1 MLNYII
7 TDSTLTVLLNGIP
20 KIIDSSNPNFENIKE
35 AIKAGKGENDILDMI
50 DTGKA
55 LHKYSE
61 GKVKVIDGEVFYSD
75 KVIKSALTR
84 RIITMMGEGFNVS
97 GMTKFMENMY
107 SNPSK
112 TAVDE
117 LYLFLEACNLP
128 ITEDGCFLAYKK
140 VREDYKDIH
149 SGTFDNSI
157 GSECYMDRNE
167 VDDNRETTCSTGLHF
182 ASYSYMSSFGS
193 YGGGSDRIVIVKIN
207 PMDVVSIPKDYNN
220 AKGRCCRYIVVNE
233 VPNDTKTQIKSDCIK
248 DEDTYSPEFTSKDD
262 VVESAVVDVIP
273 SVKVSVL
280 RNPQEVEGKRLKDY
294 IVKGLYSGDFDI
306 DTLIDAVFEVSNR
319 VELYP
324 MIEDRNFNQIGNVV
338 RELYLAGELSDD
350 DLIDSIESM
359 PGESI
364 DVTVIPEATPSVHVE
379 VQLSDKVLTFIDK
392 VVSGIKDGTIVWD
405 DVSAVSPTAVNPDM
419 VKYND
424 YNALRKSLTKLFKSG
439 ELTSDMI

>member
-1 MLNYII
+1 
-7 TDSTLTVLLNGIP
+7 
-20 KIIDSSNPNFENIKE
+20 
-35 AIKAGKGENDILDMI
+35 
-50 DTGKA
+50 
-55 LHKYSE
+55 
-61 GKVKVIDGEVFYSD
+61 
-75 KVIKSALTR
+75 
-84 RIITMMGEGFNVS
+84 
-97 GMTKFMENMY
+97 
-107 SNPSK
+107 
-112 TAVDE
+112 
-117 LYLFLEACNLP
+117 
-128 ITEDGCFLAYKK
+128 
-140 VREDYKDIH
+140 
-149 SGTFDNSI
+149 
-157 GSECYMDRNE
+157 
-167 VDDNRETTCSTGLHF
+167 
-182 ASYSYMSSFGS
+182 MSSFGS

-248 DEDTYSPEFTSKDD
+248 DEDTYSPDFTPKDD
-262 VVESAVVDVIP
+262 VEEVDAYTTVDVIP

-338 RELYLAGELSDD
+338 RELYLAGELSSD

-364 DVTVIPEATPSVHVE
+364 DVTVIPEATPSVQVE

-392 VVSGIKDGTIVWD
+392 VVTGIKDGTIVWD